1 MPANDIR
8 LLALD
13 GGGVR
18 SLSSLMI
25 LRSLMVTIDPDNP
38 PKPCDYFDMIG
49 GTNTGG
55 LIAVMLGRLRMSV
68 DECIAAFT
76 SLCDG
81 VFEKKKHH
89 RVRMNGKLRGRFDSR
104 ALERAIKQILVRTNH
119 DENILLRDA
128 SSSCRVFVCATSK
141 ETGDTVCL
149 TSFRSPRSTHLF
161 DCTTVWEACRAT
173 SATAT
178 FFDPIAIGPFG
189 EQFVDGAVGG
199 ANNPVAVLWSQARD
213 VWGAGLQGS
222 LRCLVSIGTGV
233 PALQPVRDNVLS
245 ILAALL
251 TPALETE
258 TTAENFRRDKVDL
271 DDDGRYFRF
280 NVVRGLEQIGMDEV
294 KKKAEIVAATG
305 GYVASQD
312 VLKQMRACARQPV
325 ITMCQLFPQS
335 VACCPPRLLAISPCP
350 QYEGPTD
357 RASAFAA
364 YPCPP
369 APSKDL
375 LTGLD

>member
-1 MPANDIR
+1 MPDGDIR

-25 LRSLMVTIDPDNP
+25 LRSLMITIDPDNP

-68 DECIAAFT
+68 DECITAFT
-76 SLCDG
+76 SMCDG
-81 VFEKKKHH
+81 IFEKKKNH

-104 ALERAIKQILVRTNH
+104 ALERAIKQILVRTKH
-119 DENILLRDA
+119 DENMLLRDA
-128 SSSCRVFVCATSK
+128 SDSCRVFVCATSK

-189 EQFVDGAVGG
+189 EQFVDGALG
-199 ANNPVAVLWSQARD
+199 ANNPVAVLWSQAQD
-213 VWGAGLQGS
+213 VWGASLRDS
-222 LRCLVSIGTGV
+222 LRCLVSIGAGV
-233 PALQPVRDNVLS
+233 PALQPLRDNVLG
-245 ILAALL
+245 ILATLMTLA
-251 TPALETE
+251 PETE
-258 TTAENFRRDKVDL
+258 NTAENFRRDKADL

-280 NVVRGLEQIGMDEV
+280 NVVRGLEQIGMDEA

-305 GYVASQD
+305 RYVASQD
-312 VLKQMRACARQPV
+312 VLKQMRACARGPV
-325 ITMCQLFPQS
+325 MKMCRLFPQS

-350 QYEGPTD
+350 QFEGPTG
-357 RASAFAA
+357 RPSAFGA

-369 APSKDL
+369 ASSKDL

>member
-128 SSSCRVFVCATSK
+128 ST
-141 ETGDTVCL
+141 
-149 TSFRSPRSTHLF
+149 
-161 DCTTVWEACRAT
+161 CRAT